1 MLVLED
7 QVTAGQVCLA
17 LKLVVCPAEEP
28 FLVIELEGG
37 LGSWPAGPDGNVP
50 ASATVTG
57 TGIVEIQGCIPNCAQ
72 GTETPEPVTVVLS
85 DPVAGPHDL
94 GHMTEVVS
102 GQNMAEMGGEVTDG
116 VYTYPNA
123 WALGAS

>member
-1 MLVLED
+1 
-7 QVTAGQVCLA
+7 
-17 LKLVVCPAEEP
+17 
-28 FLVIELEGG
+28 
-37 LGSWPAGPDGNVP
+37 
-50 ASATVTG
+50 
-57 TGIVEIQGCIPNCAQ
+57 VEIQGCIPNCAQ

-85 DPVAGPHDL
+85 DPVAGDPAIR

-102 GQNMAEMGGEVTDG
+102 GQNMAEMGGEGTDG

>member
-1 MLVLED
+1 M
-7 QVTAGQVCLA
+7 
-17 LKLVVCPAEEP
+17 
-28 FLVIELEGG
+28 
-37 LGSWPAGPDGNVP
+37 P

-72 GTETPEPVTVVLS
+72 GTETPERVTVVLS
-85 DPVAGPHDL
+85 DPVAGDPTIW

-102 GQNMAEMGGEVTDG
+102 GQNMAKMGGEGTDG